1 VGLTPGVL
9 VCLGVSRWFSGI
21 VKGRRGGI
29 KGKQQGQMIRV
40 LRSVSQV
47 SDQLPS
53 ADWPSRNIDRILSAS
68 TPSNNGMLSYKEHG
82 LLLCEVHVLRQR
94 AQRVLPGEIHAE
106 FLEEINDLVDI
117 RTGVDRQLRVVD
129 RIRWAYGKWLQ

>member
-1 VGLTPGVL
+1 MGLTPGVL
-9 VCLGVSRWFSGI
+9 VCLGVSRWFNGV

-29 KGKQQGQMIRV
+29 KGKKQGQMIRV
-40 LRSVSQV
+40 LRQGPQDSVQC
-47 SDQLPS
+47 PFPN
-53 ADWPSRNIDRILSAS
+53 WPCRNIDRILSAS
-68 TPSNNGMLSYKEHG
+68 TPSNNGVLSYKEHG

-94 AQRVLPGEIHAE
+94 ARRVLPGEIHAE

-129 RIRWAYGKWLQ
+129 RIRWAYGKWLH